1 MNNKKKETK
10 VLCPRCGTEFA
21 IADKEKTVVA
31 TVIGKDSGLGIV
43 YPKVAVQD
51 TPLRQVKK
59 LPKTARER
67 IEALRAV
74 GVDVSNLFAMQGAN
88 GGECIASNKD
98 GLLTMLDDDDP
109 LFRLIAS
116 QGDVPNRRLFRRW
129 VMAQMFRMMAGTDCR
144 SGEPVG
150 VTEMI
155 HHLGYEYQWKMLLDE
170 LYAQMKMEE
179 RDPEN
184 FTDRNRWFNKE
195 VVEKMAQDYTG
206 QLNKYVDALPVKKCK
221 GIPYKCVKGKDI
233 FMHELHKK
241 LFYPLGVAATR
252 IRYAKNAVQLYEAA
266 KKFNGLRVRMKH
278 DTPQSKAW
286 IDAYKGAGAFYTMQ
300 NLIRFHGCT
309 AVNDR
314 GRRLDKYQSLAF
326 LTAKAEAYKEGEG
339 WRLLAVL
346 KKMLDDNNI
355 DIREKMAQWRKK

>member
-1 MNNKKKETK
+1 MSYKKKETK
-10 VLCPRCGTEFA
+10 VLCPQCGTKLMIEGG
-21 IADKEKTVVA
+21 KVTVEP
-31 TVIGKDSGLGIV
+31 D
-43 YPKVAVQD
+43 D
-51 TPLRQVKK
+51 TPGKPMK
-59 LPKTARER
+59 LPETARER

-109 LFRLIAS
+109 LFRLIAA

-155 HHLGYEYQWKMLLDE
+155 HRLGYEYQWKMLLDE
-170 LYAQMKMEE
+170 LHAQMKMEE

-184 FTDRNRWFNKE
+184 FTDRNRWFNVK
-195 VVEKMAQDYTG
+195 VVTQMAEDYVK
-206 QLNKYVDALPVKKCK
+206 QLKKHVDAQKTRKCK
-221 GIPYKCVKGKDI
+221 GVPYKRVGSRNIFVEDLEAKVYRPLQALVCGIREAKD
-233 FMHELHKK
+233 
-241 LFYPLGVAATR
+241 AAR
-252 IRYAKNAVQLYEAA
+252 LYAAA
-266 KKFNGLRVRMKH
+266 KSFDRHRVKMPY
-278 DTPQSKAW
+278 DTPQCKEW
-286 IDAYKGAGAFYTMQ
+286 VNAYKGAGAFFTMQ